1 MGERRVL
8 TLEEY
13 IVQRKREDPIN
24 EFDKDARMENLQK
37 CVGYVFEY
45 FNNYLDITKMEERT
59 SLNSERLEKYRKQ
72 LKQYEPKVQ
81 EWLINL
87 YEEYDKQVNRAIIH
101 FLKKEELFLLCSTDS
116 EFRSISYECYAHLKK
131 KYSFLRGQTD
141 MLFLFIKNHHQIQSQ
156 IAMERSKIFITEEI
170 NEWIEKTWAK
180 HQVNVVAFAFDWA
193 HRFYGNPDMWQAK
206 HKRKSRSD
214 FGEYEYDIKQK
225 NNLFNLNKLYKRI
238 PKKSF
243 IKGKKQEF
251 EMLMMYCWLH
261 EIEGDEEN
269 YWLEYLSS
277 TLP

>member
-1 MGERRVL
+1 ML

-13 IVQRKREDPIN
+13 IIRRKREDQIN
-24 EFDKDARMENLQK
+24 EFDKEVRMENLQK

-59 SLNSERLEKYRKQ
+59 SLNNERLEKYRRQ
-72 LKQYEPKVQ
+72 LNQYEPEVQ
-81 EWLINL
+81 EWLVNL
-87 YEEYDKQVNRAIIH
+87 YEEYDKQINRSISH
-101 FLKKEELFLLCSTDS
+101 LLKKEELFLLCSTDS
-116 EFRSISYECYAHLKK
+116 EFRSISYECYAYLKK
-131 KYSFLRGQTD
+131 KCPFLRDQTE

-156 IAMERSKIFITEEI
+156 SFMEHNKIFITEEI
-170 NEWIEKTWAK
+170 NEWIEKTWTK
-180 HQVNVVAFAFDWA
+180 HQVNVVAFAFDWV

-214 FGEYEYDIKQK
+214 YREYEYDIRQK
-225 NNLFNLNKLYKRI
+225 NNLFNLDNLYKRM

-251 EMLMMYCWLH
+251 EILMMYCWLH

-269 YWLEYLSS
+269 YWQEYLNK
-277 TLP
+277 TLS